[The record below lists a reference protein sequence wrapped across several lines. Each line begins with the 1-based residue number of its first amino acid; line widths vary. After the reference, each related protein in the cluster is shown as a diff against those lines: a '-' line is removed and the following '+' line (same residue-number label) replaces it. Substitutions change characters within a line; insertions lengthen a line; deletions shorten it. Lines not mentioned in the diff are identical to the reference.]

1 MNQAS
6 RLALPALAAVLA
18 VSILGCGNT
27 RYVPVSGVVTLD
39 GKPYRNAIVMFQ
51 PMATQDNPNP
61 GRASSGS
68 TDENG
73 RFSVKTFEGQ
83 AGAVIGKHRVRI
95 TTRYSEKLRGYEVW
109 DAAKNEAV
117 KAVTDPIPPEWN
129 YDSKHEFD
137 VPSAGTDQAKFDIA
151 TKKK

>member
-1 MNQAS
+1 MNQV
-6 RLALPALAAVLA
+6 RKLALPALGAVLA
-18 VSILGCGNT
+18 LSILGCGNS

-39 GKPYRNAIVMFQ
+39 GKPYRNAVVMFQ
-51 PMATQDNPNP
+51 PIATQDNPNP
-61 GRASSGS
+61 GRGSSGS

-73 RFSVKTFEGQ
+73 RFALKTFEGH

-95 TTRYSEKLRGYEVW
+95 TTRYSEKLHGYEVW

-117 KAVTDPIPPEWN
+117 KSVTDPIPPEWN
-129 YDSKHEFD
+129 YNSKQEFD
-137 VPSAGTDQAKFDIA
+137 VPSGGTDQAKFDIV

>member
-1 MNQAS
+1 MNQD
-6 RLALPALAAVLA
+6 RNLALPAWAAVLA
-18 VSILGCGNT
+18 LSILGCGNT

-39 GKPYRNAIVMFQ
+39 GKPYRNAVVMFQ

-61 GRASSGS
+61 GRGSSGS

-83 AGAVIGKHRVRI
+83 AGAVIGKHRIRI
-95 TTRYSEKLRGYEVW
+95 TTKVSEKLGGYEVW

-117 KAVTDPIPPEWN
+117 KAVTDPIPREWN
-129 YDSKHEFD
+129 YDSKQEFD
-137 VPSAGTDQAKFDIA
+137 VPSGGTDQAKFDIV

>member
-1 MNQAS
+1 MNQV
-6 RLALPALAAVLA
+6 RKLALPALAAVL
-18 VSILGCGNT
+18 VLSILGCGNT

-39 GKPYRNAIVMFQ
+39 GKPYRNAVVMFQ

-61 GRASSGS
+61 GRGSSGS

-83 AGAVIGKHRVRI
+83 AGAVIGKHRIRI
-95 TTRYSEKLRGYEVW
+95 TTKVSEKLGGYEVW

-117 KAVTDPIPPEWN
+117 KALTDPIPREWN
-129 YDSKHEFD
+129 YDSKQEFD
-137 VPSAGTDQAKFDIA
+137 VPSGGTDQAKFDIV